1 MMKFSKN
8 EFDENNPIIS
18 KIKTENSNS
27 KDDYIDIMDKS
38 KEMPGLNAP
47 NQSLFSI
54 KKDIIH
60 LPKTSDNSLKDY
72 FSIENILKNSK
83 IKATNKN
90 SLTERSFLNDEE
102 IMKLKKKLNDLKQGN
117 KRIFNLEKEIEEKSK
132 SICDLKDS
140 IRNLKNLNFK
150 HDNKHNNSC
159 GSNNYNRNFNYDK
172 INNSKTSISNNIG
185 HVYNISRLNF
195 DNNIKSAID
204 KSDNNLSND
213 LGLASF
219 FIEQMKMI
227 ELALEGKA
235 YKTYKDNNISLNEED
250 STYELIKEK
259 TNSLIKK
266 INLLHKNNLSNNLE
280 ISNEL
285 ETEKNK
291 NMELLLKI
299 KALNK
304 ENFSLKK
311 EIELKIDEIKQLNNK
326 LNQNEIALKFNNSMK
341 IQNIKEKSNNYTN
354 EINNLNLKL
363 KKLSFLFEK
372 NDNLLKQITDENND
386 LKKKNLELE
395 NQLIIQKGSN
405 KNNNLSNIKIK
416 NNNSKYDPL
425 QYIES
430 IKKKINKIKGSNYTN
445 QEEND
450 DLINKLNL
458 EKETDK
464 LIKENYAGNII
475 NLKNNYL
482 NNENNRKFGDNESYL
497 FKNKKRKQNYG
508 KDYNKNNIK
517 NYYNYINNNIDENLE
532 S

>member
-54 KKDIIH
+54 RKERIH
-60 LPKTSDNSLKDY
+60 LPKTSENSLKDY
-72 FSIENILKNSK
+72 CSLENILKNSK
-83 IKATNKN
+83 IKLTDKN

-150 HDNKHNNSC
+150 HDNKCNN
-159 GSNNYNRNFNYDK
+159 NNYKKNLNYDK

-185 HVYNISRLNF
+185 HVYNISSSLNF
-195 DNNIKSAID
+195 DNNNKNIINKSY
-204 KSDNNLSND
+204 NNLSNN
-213 LGLASF
+213 LGLTSF

-372 NDNLLKQITDENND
+372 NDNLLKQINDENND

-405 KNNNLSNIKIK
+405 KNNNLSNVKIK
-416 NNNSKYDPL
+416 NNSNPKYDPL
-425 QYIES
+425 QYIDS
-430 IKKKINKIKGSNYTN
+430 IKKKINKIKVSNFTN
-445 QEEND
+445 QEGSD
-450 DLINKLNL
+450 DLINKLDL

-482 NNENNRKFGDNESYL
+482 NNENNRKYGNNNSYL
-497 FKNKKRKQNYG
+497 FQNKKNKQNYG
-508 KDYNKNNIK
+508 KDYNRNNIK
-517 NYYNYINNNIDENLE
+517 NYYNYINNNIDQNLE